1 MCQWERGLFM
11 KGIMRRFVIL
21 VLSLA
26 VICSIGVVANAATS
40 SSDYSVKVSNK
51 SISFIRGGKTVGTHA
66 SRDGN
71 VTIVTAPSGAL
82 GLCYYTTDNRYVRV
96 ALGSQSSLDITGTIP
111 TLTVDKSL
119 NSGVKLTL
127 GSDSS
132 VTSLK
137 VNAKNKVTI
146 GGKVT
151 TLTISSGATVNV
163 ASGGAVT
170 TAKVSSSMA
179 TLTAASGSS
188 VSKVTSVSGASVS
201 GKGIKNSSSTSKNSS
216 SDTGKTTK
224 NVTLTADYGDTL
236 GDLYQDLNKKVKIY
250 DSDGYR
256 VIGTA
261 EWDNSDKT
269 EVRDGRTYDYTF
281 YPNSAKNDEVTGTA
295 TINVSGDSSSSKENS
310 RTLRLDVAT
319 IFYKSTSAKLRDLED
334 YLDEA
339 VVAYDSYDSQVSGRA
354 EWISDTST
362 GVRSGQ
368 SYSFIFVPNDS
379 TYDSARGTVKIELGS
394 KSSGVGG
401 GEITLASF
409 TIEADYRDYLD
420 DLRSQ
425 LQDNVRAYNSS
436 GSRISGTAKWLS
448 SNTRLTVTGT
458 YRYEF
463 VPDNSRYETANGDI
477 KVFVSGSGTS
487 GSNSNKTNNSSSSKR
502 TLTLD
507 VDTITS
513 NGTNNSL
520 RDLTSELADAV
531 TARNSSGSRVYGT
544 VKWVDSNTSQKVRS
558 TNDYRFKFI
567 PDDSSYDEKQEWVTI
582 KVR

>member
-21 VLSLA
+21 VLTFA
-26 VICSIGVVANAATS
+26 VVCSIGVVANAATS

-71 VTIVTAPSGAL
+71 VTIVTAPTGTL

-96 ALGSQSSLDITGTIP
+96 GLGSQTSLDITGTIP

-119 NSGVKLTL
+119 NAGVKVIL
-127 GSDSS
+127 GSDSN
-132 VTSLK
+132 VTNLK

-151 TLTISSGATVNV
+151 TLTIASGATVNV
-163 ASGGAVT
+163 ASGGTVT

-179 TLTAASGSS
+179 TLTAASGST
-188 VSKVTSVSGASVS
+188 VSKVTAVSGASVS
-201 GKGIKNSSSTSKNSS
+201 GKGIKNSSSTGGSS

-224 NVTLTADYGDTL
+224 NVTLTAEYGDTL

-269 EVRDGRTYDYTF
+269 EVRDGRTYNYTF

-295 TINVSGDSSSSKENS
+295 TINVSGDSSSGNESS

-319 IFYKSTSAKLRDLED
+319 IFYKSTSARLRDLED

-339 VVAYDSYDSQVSGRA
+339 VVAYDNRDSQVSGRA

-362 GVRSGQ
+362 SVRSGQ

-409 TIEADYRDYLD
+409 TLEADYRDYLD

-477 KVFVSGSGTS
+477 KIFVSGSGTS
-487 GSNSNKTNNSSSSKR
+487 GSGSNNSSNNSSSSKR

-507 VDTITS
+507 IDDITTRS
-513 NGTNNSL
+513 TNNSL
-520 RDLTSELADAV
+520 RDLTNDLSKAV
-531 TARNSSGSRVYGT
+531 TARNSNGTRVDGT

-558 TNDYRFKFI
+558 TGEYRFKFV
-567 PDDSSYDEKQEWVTI
+567 PDDSGYDEKQDWITI
-582 KVR
+582 RVK

>member
-21 VLSLA
+21 VLTFA
-26 VICSIGVVANAATS
+26 VVCSIGVVANAATS

-71 VTIVTAPSGAL
+71 VTIVTAPTGTL

-96 ALGSQSSLDITGTIP
+96 GLGSQTSLDITGTIP

-119 NSGVKLTL
+119 NAGVKVIL
-127 GSDSS
+127 GSDSN
-132 VTSLK
+132 VTNLK

-151 TLTISSGATVNV
+151 TLTIASGATVNV
-163 ASGGAVT
+163 ASGGTVT

-179 TLTAASGSS
+179 TLTAASGST
-188 VSKVTSVSGASVS
+188 VSKVTAVSGASVS
-201 GKGIKNSSSTSKNSS
+201 GKGIKNSSSTGGSS

-224 NVTLTADYGDTL
+224 NVTLTAEYGDTL

-295 TINVSGDSSSSKENS
+295 TINVSGDSSSGNESS

-319 IFYKSTSAKLRDLED
+319 IFYKSTSARLRDLED

-339 VVAYDSYDSQVSGRA
+339 VVAYDNRDSQVSGRA

-362 GVRSGQ
+362 SVRSGQ

-409 TIEADYRDYLD
+409 TLEADYRDYLD

-477 KVFVSGSGTS
+477 KIFVSGSGTS
-487 GSNSNKTNNSSSSKR
+487 GSGSNNSSNNSSSSKR

-507 VDTITS
+507 IDDITTRS
-513 NGTNNSL
+513 TNNSL
-520 RDLTSELADAV
+520 RDLTNDLSKAV
-531 TARNSSGSRVYGT
+531 TARNSNGTRVDGT

-558 TNDYRFKFI
+558 TGEYRFKFV
-567 PDDSSYDEKQEWVTI
+567 PDDSSYDEKQDWITI
-582 KVR
+582 RVK

>member
-21 VLSLA
+21 VLTFA
-26 VICSIGVVANAATS
+26 VVCSIGVVANAATS

-71 VTIVTAPSGAL
+71 VTIVTAPTGTL

-96 ALGSQSSLDITGTIP
+96 GLGSQTSLDITGTIP

-119 NSGVKLTL
+119 NAGVKVIL
-127 GSDSS
+127 GSDSN
-132 VTSLK
+132 VTNLK

-151 TLTISSGATVNV
+151 TLTIASGATVNV
-163 ASGGAVT
+163 ASGGTVT

-179 TLTAASGSS
+179 TLTAASGST
-188 VSKVTSVSGASVS
+188 VSKVTAVSGASVS
-201 GKGIKNSSSTSKNSS
+201 GKGIKNSSSTGGSS

-224 NVTLTADYGDTL
+224 NVTLTAEYGDTL

-295 TINVSGDSSSSKENS
+295 TINVSGDSSSGNESS

-319 IFYKSTSAKLRDLED
+319 IFYKSTSARLRDLED

-339 VVAYDSYDSQVSGRA
+339 VVAYDNRDSQVSGRA

-362 GVRSGQ
+362 SVRSGQ

-409 TIEADYRDYLD
+409 TLEADYRDYLD

-477 KVFVSGSGTS
+477 KIFVSGSGTS
-487 GSNSNKTNNSSSSKR
+487 GSGSNNSSNNSSSSKR

-507 VDTITS
+507 IDDITTRS
-513 NGTNNSL
+513 TNNSL
-520 RDLTSELADAV
+520 RDLTNDLSKAV
-531 TARNSSGSRVYGT
+531 TARNSNGTRVDGT

-567 PDDSSYDEKQEWVTI
+567 PDDSSYDEKQDWITI
-582 KVR
+582 RVK